1 MQQNGRRMEEEWKGN
16 GMTGFLVKR
25 FVKDYEA
32 VQKPEVRAA
41 YGKLSGLVGIF
52 CNVILFGVKFLLG
65 TLTAS
70 VAVTADA
77 VNNLSD
83 ASSGIISLL
92 GFKMASRPADEEHPY
107 GHARYEYLAGLT
119 VTVMILVIGIELLKS
134 SVLKVMHPEPV
145 EFRVVSVVVLAAA
158 IVVKLWLALFNRNLG
173 KTINS
178 QTLLTTAADSRND
191 VISTGAVLFAAVL
204 SRISGV
210 ELDGYM
216 GILVALFILYSG
228 LGLIRETLD
237 PLLGKAPDAGLVEE
251 IQRKIMTYPG
261 VLGTHDLMIHD
272 YGPGRQFASV
282 HVEVAAEEDVI
293 KSHDVIDNI
302 ERDFYKEMNLHLVVH
317 MDPVITGDAALGDLR
332 SWLSSEV
339 KKVNPDLTIHDLR
352 FVQGT
357 THSNLIFDCLV
368 PHGIAQSDAEIK
380 EAIAELVKKTY
391 PNYYCVITIDHS
403 YAAVG

>member
-1 MQQNGRRMEEEWKGN
+1 
-16 GMTGFLVKR
+16 MTGFLIKR
-25 FVKDYEA
+25 LIKDHEA

-41 YGKLSGLVGIF
+41 YGKLSGAVGIF
-52 CNVILFGVKFLLG
+52 CNLILFGVKFLLG
-65 TLTAS
+65 TLSAS
-70 VAVTADA
+70 VAITADA

-83 ASSGIISLL
+83 ASSGLISLF

-119 VTVMILVIGIELLKS
+119 VSVMILVIGVELLKS
-134 SVLKVMHPEPV
+134 SIHKVLHPEPV
-145 EFRVVSVVVLAAA
+145 EFGVVSVLVLVAA
-158 IVVKLWLALFNRNLG
+158 ILVKLWLAFFNRNLG
-173 KTINS
+173 KKIHS

-191 VISTGAVLFAAVL
+191 VISTSAVLLAAVL
-204 SRISGV
+204 SYMTEI

-216 GILVALFILYSG
+216 GVLVALFILYSG
-228 LGLIRETLD
+228 VGLIRETLD
-237 PLLGKAPDAGLVEE
+237 PLLGKAPDAGEVEA
-251 IQRKIMTYPG
+251 IQQKIMEYPG

-302 ERDFYKEMNLHLVVH
+302 ERDLYAEMNLHLVVH
-317 MDPVITGDAALGDLR
+317 MDPIITKDAAVGDLR
-332 SWLSSEV
+332 RWLSSEV
-339 KKVNPDLTIHDLR
+339 KKVNPELTIHDLR

-368 PHGIAQSDAEIK
+368 PRGLTKSDTEIK
-380 EAIAELVKKTY
+380 EAIEELVKETY
-391 PNYYCVITIDHS
+391 PDYYCVITVDHS
-403 YAAVG
+403 YAAVAK

>member
-1 MQQNGRRMEEEWKGN
+1 
-16 GMTGFLVKR
+16 MTGFLVKR

-70 VAVTADA
+70 MAVTADA

-119 VTVMILVIGIELLKS
+119 VTVMILVIGIELLKG
-134 SVLKVMHPEPV
+134 SVLKVLHPEPV
-145 EFRVVSVVVLAAA
+145 EFRLVSVVVLAAA

-173 KTINS
+173 KKINS

-204 SRISGV
+204 SRISGM

-251 IQRKIMTYPG
+251 IQQKIMTYPG

-317 MDPVITGDAALGDLR
+317 MDPVVTGDAAVGDLR
-332 SWLSSEV
+332 RWLSLEV
-339 KKVNPDLTIHDLR
+339 KKVNPELTIHDLR

-368 PHGIAQSDAEIK
+368 PHGITQSDAEIK
-380 EAIAELVKKTY
+380 RAITELVRETY

>member
-1 MQQNGRRMEEEWKGN
+1 
-16 GMTGFLVKR
+16 MTGFLIKR
-25 FVKDYEA
+25 LIKDHEA

-41 YGKLSGLVGIF
+41 YGKLSGAVGIF
-52 CNVILFGVKFLLG
+52 CNLILFGVKFLLG
-65 TLTAS
+65 TLSAS
-70 VAVTADA
+70 VAITADA

-83 ASSGIISLL
+83 ASSGLISLF

-119 VTVMILVIGIELLKS
+119 VSVMILVIGVELLKS
-134 SVLKVMHPEPV
+134 SIHKVLHPEPV
-145 EFRVVSVVVLAAA
+145 EFGVVSVLVLVAA
-158 IVVKLWLALFNRNLG
+158 ILVKLWLAFFNRNLG
-173 KTINS
+173 KKIHS

-191 VISTGAVLFAAVL
+191 VISTSAVLLAAVL
-204 SRISGV
+204 SYMTEV

-216 GILVALFILYSG
+216 GVLVALFILYSG
-228 LGLIRETLD
+228 VGLIRETLD
-237 PLLGKAPDAGLVEE
+237 PLLGKAPDAGEVEA
-251 IQRKIMTYPG
+251 IQQKIMEYPG

-302 ERDFYKEMNLHLVVH
+302 ERDLYAEMNLHLVVH
-317 MDPVITGDAALGDLR
+317 MDPIITKDAAVGDLR
-332 SWLSSEV
+332 RWLSSEV
-339 KKVNPDLTIHDLR
+339 KKVNPELTIHDLR

-368 PHGIAQSDAEIK
+368 PRGLTKSDTEIK
-380 EAIAELVKKTY
+380 EAIEELVKETY
-391 PNYYCVITIDHS
+391 PDYYCVITVDHS
-403 YAAVG
+403 YAAVAK